1 MQANIAGF
9 IFDLDGVLVD
19 TAKYHYQ
26 AWRQLAQE
34 LGFDL
39 TPETNELLKGVS
51 RMKSLEIILEKA
63 GRSASANEMEA
74 MATKKNAWYLEY
86 ILHMKP
92 SEVLANVR
100 PFVRQ
105 ARTKGVKTAIGS
117 ASKNTPT
124 ILERTGLAPLFDAVV
139 DGNVTAVAKPDPEV
153 FLKGAEALRLAPSQC
168 VVFEDS
174 ASGVEAARRA
184 GMHVVGI
191 GDPQSLKEADLVFSG
206 FSGITPTTI
215 LKQLRQLDQRHS
227 NPAPT
232 VTGYKQGSQVGIRH
246 ML

>member
-1 MQANIAGF
+1 MEANITCF

-26 AWRQLAQE
+26 AWRKLAQE

-39 TPETNELLKGVS
+39 SPETNERLKGVS
-51 RMKSLEIILEKA
+51 RMKSLEIILETG
-63 GRSASANEMEA
+63 GRQATAEELEILAS
-74 MATKKNAWYLEY
+74 KKNAWYLEF
-86 ILHMKP
+86 ITRMKP
-92 SEVLANVR
+92 SEVLPNVKS
-100 PFVRQ
+100 FVRQ
-105 ARTKGVKTAIGS
+105 SRAKHLKTAIGS

-124 ILERTGLAPLFDAVV
+124 ILERTDLTSLFNTVV

-153 FLKGAEALRLAPSQC
+153 FLKAAEALGVSPSAC

-191 GDPQSLKEADLVFSG
+191 GNPQSLRDADLVISG
-206 FSGITPTTI
+206 FSGVTPTMI
-215 LKQLRQLDQRHS
+215 LKQLGQMQH
-227 NPAPT
+227 
-232 VTGYKQGSQVGIRH
+232 
-246 ML
+246 